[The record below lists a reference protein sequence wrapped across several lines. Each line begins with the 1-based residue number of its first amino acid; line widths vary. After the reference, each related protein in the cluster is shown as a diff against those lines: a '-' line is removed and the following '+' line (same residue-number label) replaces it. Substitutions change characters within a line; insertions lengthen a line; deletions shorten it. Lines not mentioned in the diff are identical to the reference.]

1 MEKTGIIV
9 ADGARARFITY
20 EPTRDVDLDGKP
32 RCIEQADLVNPE
44 GRAAPREQ
52 FSDRPGRLHSSRGG
66 PAHLADDHRQRH
78 QEEVDRRFARRI
90 LEATQPFAETH
101 QLGRLILIAAPR
113 LLGCLRAQL
122 DGRRLA
128 DLDIV
133 ELNEDHTQRPLL
145 QIAALLIQRELLRG
159 PAPTLA

>member
-1 MEKTGIIV
+1 MGKTGIIV

-20 EPTRDVDLDGKP
+20 EPTRDLDLDGRP
-32 RCIEQADLVNPE
+32 RCVEQADLVNPE
-44 GRAAPREQ
+44 RRAAAREQ
-52 FSDRPGRLHSSRGG
+52 FSDRPGRLHASRGG
-66 PAHLADDHRQRH
+66 PAHAADDHRQRH

-90 LEATQPFAETH
+90 LEETQPFAEKH

-128 DLDIV
+128 DLSIV
-133 ELNEDHTQRPLL
+133 ELNEDHSQRPLG
-145 QIAALLIQRELLRG
+145 QIAALLIERQLLRG
-159 PAPTLA
+159 PTPIVA